1 MSNNNERGV
10 LYIGD
15 GRTDGVSLGTSTSDK
30 ISFFGKTPVS
40 QQANIADVA
49 TTAIT
54 TAATSTTPFGFATST
69 QADNLLTI
77 VHDLRTKF
85 NTLIGDFEDLG
96 THAAS

>member
-1 MSNNNERGV
+1 MSNTNERGV

-15 GRTDGVSLGTSTSDK
+15 GRTDGVCIGTSSSDK
-30 ISFFGKTPVS
+30 VSFFGKAPQS

-69 QADNLLTI
+69 QANNIATI
-77 VHDLRTKF
+77 VDDLRTKF
-85 NTLIGDFEDLG
+85 NTLLGDLEDFG